1 MGTAVKILPRYTYE
15 DYCHWEGKWE
25 IIDGIPYAMSPAP
38 SHKHQN
44 VTGNIFAEFR
54 ESLRTIACKNC
65 KVYQPIDYIVDENT
79 ILQPDLLIVCKPI
92 QNKVLDFAPDLVV
105 EILSP
110 ATALKD
116 RHTKFEIYE
125 SQGIGYYLIVDIQSN
140 RVEIYKLTD
149 KKYLLQDAPQ
159 DQSYTF
165 DLGEDCHPSFV
176 LDAIWE

>member
-1 MGTAVKILPRYTYE
+1 MGNAVKILPRYTYE
-15 DYCHWEGKWE
+15 DYCQWEGKWE
-25 IIDGIPYAMSPAP
+25 IIDGIPYAISPAP
-38 SHKHQN
+38 SHKHQHISSN
-44 VTGNIFAEFR
+44 LSYLFES
-54 ESLRTIACKNC
+54 SLRKDSCTNC

-92 QNKVLDFAPDLVV
+92 VGKVLDFAPDLVV

-125 SQGIGYYLIVDIQSN
+125 SQGIGYYLIVDIQAN
-140 RVEIYKLTD
+140 KVEVFKLTD
-149 KKYLLQDAPQ
+149 KKYLLEDAPQ
-159 DQSYTF
+159 EQAYTF
-165 DLGEDCHPSFV
+165 DIGDDCHPSFV